1 MKWAWA
7 GARAGAGVVLKIN
20 ESSRWVQSRAQ
31 AQAYTLATCP
41 FLACLRVTPMRALI
55 ALILTWLALPA
66 AEPLFERDNLVAW
79 CLVPFDAKKRG
90 PEERAAM
97 LESLGFKHFVYD
109 YRAEHVKQW
118 DDELIAL
125 KKHGI
130 ELTGWWF
137 PTTLNDEARSA
148 LALFRKHGVHPQLW
162 VMGQGGAGPAKDD
175 AEQRARVAAEVARLK
190 PICEAGAAQGCPVA
204 LYNHGGWF
212 GRPENL
218 VAIVEALRTEGVRD
232 VGIVYNL
239 HHAHD
244 VVERFDKFLPKLLP
258 YLLCVNL
265 NGMDADGEA
274 AGRKIKP
281 VGAGHLDLA
290 LLRQVRA
297 SGYRGLVGIL
307 NHADVDAEGRLRDN
321 LDGLAWLV
329 AQLDDPV
336 APPAPR
342 YRTWSEPAAKRPLA
356 GAQAVPSSSPE
367 FGSALAGGLL
377 VLGKPEYH
385 AWPIVAECRARL
397 DGKANYNVLIACN
410 NKPELGHWEFKT
422 DRGTGAFGL
431 YIPGRGGEFPTG
443 RVMTDGKWHDYAA
456 SIGVDRVRVW
466 IDGELALD
474 RPLPPEGRRPAAKTE
489 QLAFG
494 RLVDGSIGCDGVID
508 DVRISRGDFTP
519 ARSVGP
525 RPREAATVGQWQFE
539 EPFATTPVPAD
550 FHPPK
555 PPLHPEETRL
565 WQAFV
570 NRDRI
575 YDYYAKQAAAF
586 RGSGA
591 TLLPEY
597 PGLDG
602 GLYGHQG
609 NQNDQVTWRDK
620 RWEQADHGAVFS
632 GVFRGEGL
640 TIPKGVCV
648 HEGDRSA
655 VFDPV
660 TLSFPLEW
668 KGGFVQLGEMRHGFN
683 DGGRIQ
689 GTVVRKQPLSE
700 TPKEAIYHGF
710 YRHGTQTVF
719 SYAVAGREVLATAW
733 SGPQEPA
740 KLAHL
745 TKGGPAQ
752 WPRWIETKGSV
763 GQGKPF
769 ATDTIAVPFANP
781 YGALMF
787 LSGLDFL
794 PDGTAAV
801 CTMTGEVWLVRGLDA
816 DLAQVRW
823 KRFATGLHQPLG
835 LKVVDGRIHVLGRDQ
850 VTRLHDLNGD
860 DEADFYECVAH
871 GYATSGGGHDYVIGL
886 EVDAQGRF
894 YTSSGNQGMLRLTGL
909 RGVEVLATGLRNP
922 NGTGFS
928 PDGKFFTSSLQ
939 EGNWT
944 PASAIVQVEFGRNE
958 GAHFGYGGPKDG
970 AAPHAPLLYLP
981 RGEDNSS
988 AGQVFLPASAW
999 PALRG
1004 AGNLVHLS
1012 FGAGAALMVTR
1023 QQVDGRWQGAAQRIA
1038 ADFLSGSQQG
1048 RFNPKDGHLY
1058 VTGIAGWQTYTT
1070 DDGCFQRVR
1079 HVGGAPV
1086 LVGHEVRDNGVLLRF
1101 SEKLDPA
1108 VAGRAAGHFAQAWNY
1123 RYAAA
1128 YGSPEFSVAHP
1139 GVVGHDVLAVRGAH
1153 VLADGAA
1160 LFVEIPQL
1168 TVAHQVHLN
1177 LALVAGRTTDIF
1189 LTAHA
1194 LAEPFRDFPGYASIP
1209 KTAHAHASAALPAG
1223 ASGAMRPVRWETEVC
1238 GTPPQERTLETATG
1252 LQFAQKELRVKAG
1265 RGVALTVVNPDSM
1278 PHNWVLTKPDAL
1290 EAVALLSAKM
1300 AAEPDAY
1307 VRHYVPE
1314 TPDILCHTRLIDAGK
1329 RTTVYFD
1336 APKVPGRYPYLCSF
1350 PGHAQIM
1357 RGVLIVE

>member
-1 MKWAWA
+1 MRVICA
-7 GARAGAGVVLKIN
+7 LLL
-20 ESSRWVQSRAQ
+20 
-31 AQAYTLATCP
+31 TL
-41 FLACLRVTPMRALI
+41 
-55 ALILTWLALPA
+55 LALPG
-66 AEPLFERDNLVAW
+66 AEPVFERGNLVAW
-79 CLVPFDAKKRG
+79 CIVPFDAKKRG

-97 LESLGFKHFVYD
+97 LARLGLRRFVYD
-109 YRAEHVKQW
+109 YRAEHVPQW
-118 DDELIAL
+118 DAELAAL
-125 KKHGI
+125 KKQGI
-130 ELTGWWF
+130 KLEGWWF
-137 PTTLNDEARSA
+137 PTTLNDEAKAA
-148 LALFRKHGVHPQLW
+148 LALFRRHDVHPQLW
-162 VMGQGGAGPAKDD
+162 VMGQGGPVAVKDAAD
-175 AEQRARVAAEVARLK
+175 QRARVAAEVARLK

-218 VAIVEALRTEGVRD
+218 LAVVEALRAEGVRN

-258 YLLCVNL
+258 YLFCLNL

-281 VGAGHLDLA
+281 LGTGHLDLA
-290 LLRQVRA
+290 LLRQIRA
-297 SGYRGLVGIL
+297 SGYRGPIGLL
-307 NHADVDAEGRLRDN
+307 NHTDADAEGRLQDN

-329 AQLDDPV
+329 AQLDAPV
-336 APPAPR
+336 APPAPS
-342 YRTWSEPAAKRPLA
+342 YRTWKEPAARRRLA
-356 GAQAVPSSSPE
+356 GAHAVPSLSPE

-377 VLGKPEYH
+377 LPGKPEYH
-385 AWPIVAECRARL
+385 AWPITVECRARL
-397 DGKANYNVLIACN
+397 DGKADYNVLIACN
-410 NKPELGHWEFKT
+410 HKAELGHWEFKT

-443 RVMTDGKWHDYAA
+443 RVMTDGRWHDYAA
-456 SIGVDRVRVW
+456 TIGVERVRVW
-466 IDGELALD
+466 IDGELVLD
-474 RPLPPEGRRPAAKTE
+474 RPLPPETNRPAAKTE

-508 DVRISRGDFTP
+508 EVRLSRGETAP
-519 ARSVGP
+519 VRSAGP
-525 RPREAATVGQWQFE
+525 RSRGETTLGLWSFE
-539 EPFATTPVPAD
+539 EPFTAAPVAAD
-550 FHPPK
+550 FRPAK
-555 PPLHPEETRL
+555 PPLYPEETRL
-565 WQAFV
+565 WKAFV

-575 YDYYAKQAAAF
+575 YDFYAKQARAF
-586 RGSGA
+586 GGREPRPA
-591 TLLPEY
+591 LLPEY

-609 NQNDQVTWRDK
+609 NQNDQVTWRDR
-620 RWEQADHGAVFS
+620 RWEQADKGSLFS

-640 TIPKGVCV
+640 TVPKAVCV
-648 HEGDRSA
+648 REGDRSA
-655 VFDPV
+655 CFDPV
-660 TLSFPLEW
+660 SLTFPLEW
-668 KGGFVQLGEMRHGFN
+668 RGGFVQLGEMRHGFN
-683 DGGRIQ
+683 DGGRLLGQ
-689 GTVVRKQPLSE
+689 VVQRRPPAEPAKD
-700 TPKEAIYHGF
+700 AVYHGF
-710 YRHGTQTVF
+710 YRHGSQTVF
-719 SYAVAGREVLATAW
+719 SYTQGGRDFLATAW
-733 SGPQEPA
+733 SGPQPA
-740 KLAHL
+740 SQLAPL

-752 WPRWIETKGSV
+752 WPTWIETV
-763 GQGKPF
+763 GTVGAGRPF

-801 CTMTGEVWLVRGLDA
+801 ATMTGEVWLVRGLDA
-816 DLAQVRW
+816 ELRQVRW

-835 LKVVDGRIHVLGRDQ
+835 VKVVGGRIHVLGRDQ

-860 DEADFYECVAH
+860 DEADFYECVTN
-871 GYATSGGGHDYVIGL
+871 GYATSQGGHDYVIGL
-886 EVDAQGRF
+886 EADAQGRF
-894 YTSSGNQGMLRLTGL
+894 YTSSGNQGMLRLAGAK
-909 RGVEVLATGLRNP
+909 GVEVLATGLRNP

-928 PDGKFFTSSLQ
+928 PDDRFFTSSLQ

-944 PASAIVQVEFGRNE
+944 PASAIVQVELGKDE
-958 GAHFGYGGPKDG
+958 GAHFGYGGPKAG
-970 AAPHAPLLYLP
+970 QAPKPPLLYLP

-988 AGQVFLPASAW
+988 AGQVFLSDGAW

-1012 FGAGAALMVTR
+1012 FGAGSALMVTR
-1023 QQVDGRWQGAAQRIA
+1023 QQVGGQWQGAAQRIA
-1038 ADFLSGSQQG
+1038 SDFLSGSQQG

-1070 DDGCFQRVR
+1070 DDGCLQRLR

-1086 LVGHEVRDNGVLLRF
+1086 LVAHEVRDNGVWLRF
-1101 SEKLDPA
+1101 DAALDARA
-1108 VAGRAAGHFAQAWNY
+1108 VGGLGAHFAQAWNY

-1139 GVVGHDVLAVRGAH
+1139 GVVGHDVLEVRSAH
-1153 VLADGAA
+1153 VLGDGREV
-1160 LFVEIPQL
+1160 FIEIPQL

-1177 LALVAGRTTDIF
+1177 LRLVADRTTDVF

-1194 LAEPFRDFPGYASIP
+1194 LAEPFKDFPGYVAIP
-1209 KTAHAHASAALPAG
+1209 KVAHAHAAGPVGAATAL
-1223 ASGAMRPVRWETEVC
+1223 RPVRWETEVC
-1238 GTPPQERTLETATG
+1238 GNPPQEITLEAATG

-1278 PHNWVLTKPDAL
+1278 PHNWVLTRPNAL
-1290 EAVALLSAKM
+1290 EAVTLLSAKM

-1307 VRHYVPE
+1307 SRHYVPE
-1314 TPDILCHTRLIDAGK
+1314 TADILCHTRLIDAGK
-1329 RTTVYFD
+1329 RTTVYFN
-1336 APKVPGRYPYLCSF
+1336 APKEPGRYPYLCTF